1 MFEQSGRK
9 LKLLAK
15 ILFFLNCTI
24 SWLIAATVVSVI
36 NQTGISLFR
45 MRVYPQLVE
54 SIVLFLFI
62 LGIGLVS
69 SFILSLLLYF
79 LGKFIEK
86 HEI

>member
-1 MFEQSGRK
+1 MFEQPGRK

-15 ILFFLNCTI
+15 ILFFLNCII
-24 SWLIAATVVSVI
+24 SWLISAAVVSVI

-45 MRVYPQLVE
+45 MIVYPQLVE

-62 LGIGLVS
+62 FGIGLVS
-69 SFILSLLLYF
+69 SFILSLLLYS
-79 LGKFIEK
+79 LGEFIEK